1 MDLTTYICPFLIQL
15 FEFCFQGKGKMRT
28 YWLIGEKQDSQGQD
42 SGARLSWA
50 AETSS
55 NMAAS
60 GISSQPGKVP
70 AISLSDPAEDG
81 GQGQTAVSGHL
92 SQLPSSPIPVNIQV
106 GSLTHFLSGFFS
118 QNKILNSG
126 DRPTC
131 TRQQQQKRMSFVYPI
146 VGLFINLSF
155 KRIRI
160 FTSPA
165 AACSKRVKHFS
176 FLLGWSKRETRQFT
190 NFEKPCNIKSPP

>member
-1 MDLTTYICPFLIQL
+1 
-15 FEFCFQGKGKMRT
+15 MRT

-106 GSLTHFLSGFFS
+106 GSLAHFLSAFFS

-131 TRQQQQKRMSFVYPI
+131 TRQQQQKRMFTCPPNCGFVHKFVLQANKDFYQPRS
-146 VGLFINLSF
+146 GML
-155 KRIRI
+155 
-160 FTSPA
+160 
-165 AACSKRVKHFS
+165 
-176 FLLGWSKRETRQFT
+176 
-190 NFEKPCNIKSPP
+190 

>member
-60 GISSQPGKVP
+60 GISSQQPGKVP

-106 GSLTHFLSGFFS
+106 GSLAHCFL
-118 QNKILNSG
+118 Q
-126 DRPTC
+126 
-131 TRQQQQKRMSFVYPI
+131 
-146 VGLFINLSF
+146 
-155 KRIRI
+155 
-160 FTSPA
+160 
-165 AACSKRVKHFS
+165 
-176 FLLGWSKRETRQFT
+176 
-190 NFEKPCNIKSPP
+190 